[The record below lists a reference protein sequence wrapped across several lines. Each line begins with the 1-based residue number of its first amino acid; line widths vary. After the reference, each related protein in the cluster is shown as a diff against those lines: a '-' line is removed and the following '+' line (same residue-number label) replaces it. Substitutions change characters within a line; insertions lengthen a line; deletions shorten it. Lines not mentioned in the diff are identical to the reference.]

1 MSYQILFSDDA
12 NYDMVKLEQY
22 IRERLKAPI
31 TASKYMED
39 LDNIIQKLAVYA
51 DIISINEF
59 VQEKFGNNARHINF
73 KKMAII
79 YIVENDIVYIERIIA
94 SSLIY

>member
-1 MSYQILFSDDA
+1 MKKIILSIDAQIDIVELK
-12 NYDMVKLEQY
+12 NHIKQG
-22 IRERLKAPI
+22 LKAPQ
-31 TASKYMED
+31 TAADYIRD
-39 LDNIIQKLAVYA
+39 LKAEIKKLAVYA

-59 VQEKFGNNARHINF
+59 VQEKFGNNARHITF

-94 SSLIY
+94 SSLIC